1 MSNAE
6 ILVNI
11 GLENRAIASTLMNAT
26 SSRSHTILSIYVE
39 TQKQKGD
46 SREFDGNSGKRS
58 RRKLMLVDLA
68 GSERVRRSSSQ
79 GTRLAEAK
87 SINSSL
93 SALGNVIAALAD
105 LNGVIAVGHT
115 HQHIP
120 YRGSKLTK
128 LLQDSLG
135 GSAST
140 ALIATVG
147 PAARN
152 HGETLSTLQFAHRCM
167 SVKGMHQ
174 LHVEGASDVDY
185 ISECVGL
192 REELSFLEIELSR
205 QQQISAAQV
214 RVYDAAIRQL
224 YGELA
229 LTRRIAASSKAEFP
243 PHLGLG
249 QENFDFDKLGV
260 LIDQLSAAAVSFP
273 LAEKESCNAA
283 GMQEWRGLMEDDLS
297 QRHGGTRTS
306 HRDYTPENSATPGSA
321 MKGFSQ
327 MRGVG
332 GAGHASHIGVG
343 IGKAYS
349 DDVSI
354 RSMEVARMRR
364 EDLNKRSSALSS
376 LLPQIAGSVPNREA
390 YFCSRLPS
398 KVERTPLQRREL
410 IPSTTNA
417 SSSEAI
423 ELHDHCGVHY
433 EVMLPGR
440 NSSLQSDGI
449 APSGS
454 SQRIDDLQPRGG
466 HINCSISSGEAIHE
480 GKDVDGVEVCDLVD
494 QIRSLS
500 ASQLALLNP
509 AMREQVMA
517 IRRLAESD
525 ADVADS
531 RCDDRDKTNAD
542 TEWSSKSSDRPLY
555 WQHRYRNYSV
565 VECDYLSER
574 D

>member
-1 MSNAE
+1 
-6 ILVNI
+6 
-11 GLENRAIASTLMNAT
+11 
-26 SSRSHTILSIYVE
+26 
-39 TQKQKGD
+39 
-46 SREFDGNSGKRS
+46 
-58 RRKLMLVDLA
+58 MLVDLA

-79 GTRLAEAK
+79 GARLAEAK

-105 LNGVIAVGHT
+105 LNSVIAVGHT

-167 SVKGMHQ
+167 SVKGMYQ

-214 RVYDAAIRQL
+214 RVYDTAIRQL

-243 PHLGLG
+243 PHLELG
-249 QENFDFDKLGV
+249 QDSFDFDKLGV
-260 LIDQLSAAAVSFP
+260 LIDQLSAAAVSVP
-273 LAEKESCNAA
+273 LEEKESCKAA

-297 QRHGGTRTS
+297 QRNGGTRTS

-321 MKGFSQ
+321 VKDSSQ

-332 GAGHASHIGVG
+332 SAGRASHIG

-354 RSMEVARMRR
+354 RSVEVARMQR
-364 EDLNKRSSALSS
+364 EDLNKRSNALSS
-376 LLPQIAGSVPNREA
+376 LLPQTAGSVPNREA
-390 YFCSRLPS
+390 YFCSRPPS
-398 KVERTPLQRREL
+398 KVERAPLQRREL
-410 IPSTTNA
+410 TPSMTNA
-417 SSSEAI
+417 SSSEAL

-433 EVMLPGR
+433 EVMLPRR

-454 SQRIDDLQPRGG
+454 SQSIDDLQPRGG
-466 HINCSISSGEAIHE
+466 HIKCFTSSREVITE
-480 GKDVDGVEVCDLVD
+480 RKDVDGVEVCDLVD

-517 IRRLAESD
+517 IRRLAGSD
-525 ADVADS
+525 ADVADP

>member
-46 SREFDGNSGKRS
+46 SQQFDGNSGKHS

-79 GTRLAEAK
+79 GARLAEAK

-105 LNGVIAVGHT
+105 LNGVIAVGQPHP
-115 HQHIP
+115 HIP

-147 PAARN
+147 PAAKN

-174 LHVEGASDVDY
+174 LHAEGASDVDY

-192 REELSFLEIELSR
+192 REEVSFLEIELSR

-214 RVYDAAIRQL
+214 RVYDTAISQL

-229 LTRRIAASSKAEFP
+229 LARRIAASSKSEFAP
-243 PHLGLG
+243 QSELG

-260 LIDQLSAAAVSFP
+260 LIDQLSAAAVSVP
-273 LAEKESCNAA
+273 LVQKESCNAA
-283 GMQEWRGLMEDDLS
+283 GMQKWRGLMEEDSS
-297 QRHGGTRTS
+297 QRHSGTRTS
-306 HRDYTPENSATPGSA
+306 HCHYTPENSATPGSA
-321 MKGFSQ
+321 MKGPSQ

-332 GAGHASHIGVG
+332 GAHASHIG
-343 IGKAYS
+343 ISKASS

-354 RSMEVARMRR
+354 QSVEVTRMHR
-364 EDLNKRSSALSS
+364 EDLNKRSNALFS
-376 LLPQIAGSVPNREA
+376 LLPQIAESDPNREA
-390 YFCSRLPS
+390 YSCSRLPS
-398 KVERTPLQRREL
+398 KVEKTPLQRREHT
-410 IPSTTNA
+410 PSITSA
-417 SSSEAI
+417 SSSEAL
-423 ELHDHCGVHY
+423 ELHDHCGAHY
-433 EVMLPGR
+433 AVMLPRR
-440 NSSLQSDGI
+440 NSSLRSDGI

-454 SQRIDDLQPRGG
+454 GSSQRIDELQPRDG
-466 HINCSISSGEAIHE
+466 HINCSTSSGEVIHE
-480 GKDVDGVEVCDLVD
+480 GKGVDGVEVCDLVD

-525 ADVADS
+525 ADTADP

>member
-46 SREFDGNSGKRS
+46 SQQFDGNSGKRS

-68 GSERVRRSSSQ
+68 GSERVRRSSSL
-79 GTRLAEAK
+79 GARLAEAK

-105 LNGVIAVGHT
+105 LNGVIAVGHL
-115 HQHIP
+115 HPHIP

-147 PAARN
+147 PAAKN

-174 LHVEGASDVDY
+174 LHVESASDVDY

-214 RVYDAAIRQL
+214 RVYDTAIRQL

-229 LTRRIAASSKAEFP
+229 LTRRIAASSKTEFA
-243 PHLGLG
+243 PHSELG

-260 LIDQLSAAAVSFP
+260 LIDHLSAAAVSVP
-273 LAEKESCNAA
+273 LVQKESCNAA
-283 GMQEWRGLMEDDLS
+283 GMQKWGGLIEEDSS
-297 QRHGGTRTS
+297 QRHSGTRTS
-306 HRDYTPENSATPGSA
+306 HRHYTPENSATPRSA
-321 MKGFSQ
+321 MKGPSQ

-332 GAGHASHIGVG
+332 GAGHASHIG
-343 IGKAYS
+343 IGKASS

-354 RSMEVARMRR
+354 RSVEVTRMHR
-364 EDLNKRSSALSS
+364 EDLNKRSNALSS
-376 LLPQIAGSVPNREA
+376 LLPQIAESDPNREA
-390 YFCSRLPS
+390 YSCSRLPS
-398 KVERTPLQRREL
+398 KVEKTPLQRREHT
-410 IPSTTNA
+410 PSITNP

-423 ELHDHCGVHY
+423 ELHDLCGAHDAVL
-433 EVMLPGR
+433 LPGR
-440 NSSLQSDGI
+440 NSSLRYDGI

-454 SQRIDDLQPRGG
+454 GSSQRIDELQPRYG
-466 HINCSISSGEAIHE
+466 HTNCFTSSREVIHE

-525 ADVADS
+525 AHAVDP